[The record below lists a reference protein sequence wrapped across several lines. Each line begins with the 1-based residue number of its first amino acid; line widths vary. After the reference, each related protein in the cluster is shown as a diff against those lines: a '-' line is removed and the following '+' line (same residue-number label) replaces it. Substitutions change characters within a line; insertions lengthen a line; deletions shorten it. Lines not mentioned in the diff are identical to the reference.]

1 MNRRRDR
8 GEPLRSGTPE
18 HAALE
23 TELRDWMGRR
33 ADAVTPATLRAREVP
48 LPAAPVRRL
57 RVPLRPAALVGA
69 IVVAAAGWMVFG
81 STSTPDGPRPVTV
94 PPAVPAPPTGAPVES
109 APSTGAPTPST
120 AGTAPPRATGSDS
133 PTAPETIPGPD
144 SGGRRTAPP
153 ENQPP
158 RTAPP
163 SVPAGGRRT
172 G

>member
-23 TELRDWMGRR
+23 TELRDWMARR
-33 ADAVTPATLRAREVP
+33 ADAVKPATLRAREVP

-57 RVPLRPAALVGA
+57 RVPLRPAVAVAA
-69 IVVAAAGWMVFG
+69 IAVAAAGWMVIG
-81 STSTPDGPRPVTV
+81 STSTPHGPRPVTV
-94 PPAVPAPPTGAPVES
+94 PPAVPAPPTGAPPVET
-109 APSTGAPTPST
+109 APSTGAPSPST
-120 AGTAPPRATGSDS
+120 ATTTPPTRATGSNT
-133 PTAPETIPGPD
+133 PTPPETIPGSD
-144 SGGRRTAPP
+144 RRTAPP

-158 RTAPP
+158 RTTPP
-163 SVPAGGRRT
+163 SGPAGGRRT

>member
-23 TELRDWMGRR
+23 TELRDWMARR

-48 LPAAPVRRL
+48 LPAASARRL
-57 RVPLRPAALVGA
+57 RVPLRPAVAAVAA
-69 IVVAAAGWMVFG
+69 IVVVAAAWMVTG
-81 STSTPDGPRPVTV
+81 ATSTPDGPRPVTV
-94 PPAVPAPPTGAPVES
+94 PPAVPAPPTGAPVGS
-109 APSTGAPTPST
+109 TPPSTGVPSPST
-120 AGTAPPRATGSDS
+120 ATTTPPTRAAGSNS
-133 PTAPETIPGPD
+133 PMPPQTIPGFD
-144 SGGRRTAPP
+144 RRTTPP

-163 SVPAGGRRT
+163 SGPAGGRRT

>member
-23 TELRDWMGRR
+23 SELRDWMDRR

-48 LPAAPVRRL
+48 LPAAPVRRP
-57 RVPLRPAALVGA
+57 RVPLRPAVAVTA
-69 IVVAAAGWMVFG
+69 IAVAAAGWMVIG

-94 PPAVPAPPTGAPVES
+94 PPAVPAPPTGAPSVES
-109 APSTGAPTPST
+109 TPST
-120 AGTAPPRATGSDS
+120 DAPSPSTAVTTPPTRAAGSNSPAP
-133 PTAPETIPGPD
+133 PETIPGAD
-144 SGGRRTAPP
+144 RRTTSPQ
-153 ENQPP
+153 NQPP

-163 SVPAGGRRT
+163 SAPAGGRRT